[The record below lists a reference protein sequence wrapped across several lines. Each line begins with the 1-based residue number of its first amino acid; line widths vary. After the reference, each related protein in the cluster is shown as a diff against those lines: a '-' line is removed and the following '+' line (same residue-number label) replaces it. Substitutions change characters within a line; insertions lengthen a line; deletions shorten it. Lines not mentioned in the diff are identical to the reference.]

1 MSLQELLIYGGP
13 VLFIVVASSNLL
25 KLQFIKR
32 YIRWKFL
39 VPVILSL
46 FVSICFFYSEGVMV
60 VIQNTIEY
68 VGKSVI
74 LFELYKNIFRRS

>member
-1 MSLQELLIYGGP
+1 MSLQELLVYGGP
-13 VLFIVVASSNLL
+13 VLFIVVASHNLL
-25 KLQFIKR
+25 KLSGVRKNV
-32 YIRWKFL
+32 RWKFL

-46 FVSICFFYSEGVMV
+46 FVSICFFYSEGVVV

-74 LFELYKNIFRRS
+74 LFELYKNISRRS